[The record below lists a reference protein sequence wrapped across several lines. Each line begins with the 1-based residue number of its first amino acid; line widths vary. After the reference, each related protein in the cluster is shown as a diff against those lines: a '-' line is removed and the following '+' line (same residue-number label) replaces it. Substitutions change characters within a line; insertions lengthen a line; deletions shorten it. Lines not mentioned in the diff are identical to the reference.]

1 MPEQDDKQLDATL
14 ADFFRGALDG
24 QCGRSESFFRQ
35 HLKAESRLAW
45 RTRSFL
51 IGAFGAGLAASVAVL
66 WASPVFRAG
75 ATPRPSIT
83 GDLKPSV
90 DSSLV
95 QPVVEHW
102 VDSRTSDEGVI
113 MLDDETPV
121 RVLRR
126 QAIEQTRYYDE
137 HDAVRSQEVTPRDD
151 LVLMKL
157 TTY

>member
-1 MPEQDDKQLDATL
+1 MPEQDEQQLDATL
-14 ADFFRGALDG
+14 AEFFRGALDG
-24 QCGRSESFFRQ
+24 QCGRSESSFRR
-35 HLKAESRLAW
+35 HLRAESRLAW

-75 ATPRPSIT
+75 AAPSRQT
-83 GDLKPSV
+83 AGGPTKV
-90 DSSLV
+90 DASLV
-95 QPVVEHW
+95 HPVIERL

-113 MLDDETPV
+113 MLDEETPV

-126 QAIEQTRYYDE
+126 QAVERTRYYDE
-137 HDAVRSQEVTPRDD
+137 HDAVQSQEVTPRDD

>member
-1 MPEQDDKQLDATL
+1 MPEQDDQQLDAAL
-14 ADFFRGALDG
+14 AEFFHGALDG
-24 QCGRSESFFRQ
+24 QRGRSESSFRQ
-35 HLKAESRLAW
+35 HLKAESKLAW

-51 IGAFGAGLAASVAVL
+51 IAAFGAGLAASVAVL

-75 ATPRPSIT
+75 TTPRPQRADET
-83 GDLKPSV
+83 PRV
-90 DSSLV
+90 DPSLV
-95 QPVVEHW
+95 HPVVERW

-137 HDAVRSQEVTPRDD
+137 HDTVQSQEVTPRDD

>member
-1 MPEQDDKQLDATL
+1 MPEQDEQKLDASL
-14 ADFFRGALDG
+14 AEYFRGALDG
-24 QCGRSESFFRQ
+24 QRGRSEAAFRQ
-35 HLKAESRLAW
+35 YIRGESKLAW

-66 WASPVFRAG
+66 WASPMFHAHSPVRTVAEG
-75 ATPRPSIT
+75 PTNDA
-83 GDLKPSV
+83 

-95 QPVVEHW
+95 LPVVERV

-126 QAIEQTRYYDE
+126 QSIERTRYYDE
-137 HDAVRSQEVTPRDD
+137 HDTIQSQEVTPRDD

>member
-1 MPEQDDKQLDATL
+1 MPEQDEQKLDATL
-14 ADFFRGALDG
+14 AEYFRGALDG
-24 QCGRSESFFRQ
+24 QRGRSEAAFRQ
-35 HLKAESRLAW
+35 YLRGESKLAW

-66 WASPVFRAG
+66 WASPMFHASSAVRTVADG
-75 ATPRPSIT
+75 PTNHIDA
-83 GDLKPSV
+83 
-90 DSSLV
+90 SLV
-95 QPVVEHW
+95 LPVVERV

-126 QAIEQTRYYDE
+126 QSIEQTRYYDE
-137 HDAVRSQEVTPRDD
+137 HDTIQSQEVTPRDD